1 MQKHKLDL
9 LIFDLDGTLIESKW
23 DIATAVNLT
32 LVDLGLPQRSQL
44 IPCATLRWRGHY
56 FAEPGPVLDGPCVL
70 VDRSLKIGNSPVAE
84 AGFDL
89 PARSSY
95 DAAQRIVFGAK
106 EGAISGD

>member
-1 MQKHKLDL
+1 MPVDKNR
-9 LIFDLDGTLIESKW
+9 IG
-23 DIATAVNLT
+23 VNFLKRCSGFAIKQHEN
-32 LVDLGLPQRSQL
+32 GLPQRSQL